1 MYMSDLSVVICTH
14 FTVIVLGVCF
24 CVCVCVYF
32 QTEQRELIWPK
43 LGHRPG
49 TN

>member
-24 CVCVCVYF
+24 CLCVCVYF